1 MIEPRTPLTEF
12 IQDITDIL
20 DAAQIEWI
28 EKNKG
33 YYIFKERTQ
42 HKDLKENQ
50 CKCTGNSKASNVI

>member
-12 IQDITDIL
+12 IKDITEIL
-20 DAAQIEWI
+20 DEAQIEWI

-42 HKDLKENQ
+42 LKELTQNQ
-50 CKCTGNSKASNVI
+50 CKCEKLS